1 MLIIINSIRNFAC
14 SKVGDEMNNRD
25 NDNAHYES
33 MKNGLLGSGIDMAK
47 EYAEIAL
54 DSLLNEGILKEIP
67 IVGTIF
73 NLGKCGL
80 TIKNL
85 QFTRNYLTFLQE
97 IRNNE
102 KTVMEL
108 EKHIEELNNNPKQM
122 EKELETLLIYLEQYK
137 SVDKIKYM
145 ANIYRAFL
153 SPDILKIDWE
163 ETLIFFELLDRLLP
177 SDIEDLEKMMTYG
190 ARTTEFND
198 HSGLLRLSALGLLQ
212 YFNGKEEKYGHNKI
226 GLARITAEGKAFYRV
241 ITDAKVV

>member
-85 QFTRNYLTFLQE
+85 QFTRNYLIFLQE
-97 IRNNE
+97 VRNNE

-122 EKELETLLIYLEQYK
+122 ETLLIYLEEYK

-153 SPDILKIDWE
+153 SPNILKVNWE

-177 SDIEDLEKMMTYG
+177 SDIEDLKKMMTYG
-190 ARTTEFND
+190 ARATEFND

-212 YFNGKEEKYGHNKI
+212 YFNGKEEKYEHNKI
-226 GLARITAEGKAFYRV
+226 GLARITAQGKAFYRV

>member
-14 SKVGDEMNNRD
+14 SKGGDEMNNRD
-25 NDNAHYES
+25 NAHYEL

-122 EKELETLLIYLEQYK
+122 EKEMETLLIYLEQYK

-177 SDIEDLEKMMTYG
+177 CDIEDLKKMKTYG
-190 ARTTEFND
+190 ARATEFID

-226 GLARITAEGKAFYRV
+226 GLARMTAQGKTFYSVITAEKAV
-241 ITDAKVV
+241 

>member
-1 MLIIINSIRNFAC
+1 
-14 SKVGDEMNNRD
+14 MNNRD

-85 QFTRNYLTFLQE
+85 QFTRNYLIFLQE
-97 IRNNE
+97 VRNNE

-122 EKELETLLIYLEQYK
+122 ETLLIYLEEYK

-153 SPDILKIDWE
+153 SPNILKVNWE

-177 SDIEDLEKMMTYG
+177 SDIEDLKKMMTYG
-190 ARTTEFND
+190 ARATEFND

-212 YFNGKEEKYGHNKI
+212 YFNGKEEKYEHNKI
-226 GLARITAEGKAFYRV
+226 GLARITAQGKAFYRV

>member
-97 IRNNE
+97 VRNNE

-122 EKELETLLIYLEQYK
+122 ETLLIYLEEYK

-153 SPDILKIDWE
+153 SPNILKVNWE

-177 SDIEDLEKMMTYG
+177 SDIEDLKKMMTYG
-190 ARTTEFND
+190 ARATEFND

-212 YFNGKEEKYGHNKI
+212 YFNGKEEKYEHNKI
-226 GLARITAEGKAFYRV
+226 GLARITAQGKAFYRV